1 MCWNC
6 VNFKLFSLLICLFEY
21 SISKKYENEKNVSTQ
36 IHFGMQF
43 FRATYT
49 SIGGD
54 VVDFVFSID
63 NECKFVKDL
72 VKVAIRELITLY
84 LFILLE

>member
-1 MCWNC
+1 
-6 VNFKLFSLLICLFEY
+6 
-21 SISKKYENEKNVSTQ
+21 
-36 IHFGMQF
+36 MQF